1 MIMNMQATKKNF
13 DISTPQLA
21 GIGAGS
27 LAYIREIDSDLAGK
41 LLGPRISVPDG
52 IRLFCLYGADGTPV
66 SISGS
71 WEAAFAN
78 ALEHELTPVSLH

>member
-1 MIMNMQATKKNF
+1 MNIQTSKKKLEV
-13 DISTPQLA
+13 TPPQLA
-21 GIGAGS
+21 EIGTGS
-27 LAYIREIDSDLAGK
+27 LGYIREIDSDLAVK

-52 IRLFCLYGADGTPV
+52 IRLYCLYSADGTPV

-78 ALEHELTPVSLH
+78 AREHELTPVSLH

>member
-1 MIMNMQATKKNF
+1 MNIETDKKKPE
-13 DISTPQLA
+13 ITPPQLA
-21 GIGAGS
+21 DIGAGS
-27 LAYIREIDSDLAGK
+27 LGYIREIDPNLAVR

-52 IRLFCLYGADGTPV
+52 IRLYCLYGADGTPV

-78 ALEHELTPVSLH
+78 AREHELTPVSVH

>member
-1 MIMNMQATKKNF
+1 MNTETNKKKLEV
-13 DISTPQLA
+13 TAPQLA
-21 GIGAGS
+21 GLGAGS
-27 LAYIREIDSDLAGK
+27 LGYIREIDSNHAEK
-41 LLGPRISVPDG
+41 LLGPRISVPNG

-78 ALEHELTPVSLH
+78 ALEHELTPVSVH

>member
-1 MIMNMQATKKNF
+1 MNMQTSKKKLE
-13 DISTPQLA
+13 ISPPQLA
-21 GIGAGS
+21 DIGQGS
-27 LAYIREIDSDLAGK
+27 VGYIREIDSDIALQ
-41 LLGPRISVPDG
+41 LLGPRINVPDG

>member
-1 MIMNMQATKKNF
+1 MNTQTDRKKLEV
-13 DISTPQLA
+13 TPPQLA
-21 GIGAGS
+21 DIGAGS
-27 LAYIREIDSDLAGK
+27 VGYIREIDSDLAVQ

-78 ALEHELTPVSLH
+78 AREHELTPVSVH